1 LNEITSSDERKEN
14 MPVLKEL
21 LVEELQDLLHAETQ
35 LVGAL
40 PKMAEAANHP
50 KLKEAFEKHLVQTE
64 GHVER
69 LKKAFSLLGEK
80 AQPKP
85 CKAMM
90 GLVEEGQ
97 ETIEEG
103 HDKEPT
109 AADLALITAAQK
121 VEHYEISGY
130 GTAREL
136 ARQIG
141 QIEVASLLSHTL
153 GEEESAD
160 FLLTGVA
167 KPLMQQAMLDDM
179 GGEVNL
185 ESTSASADS
194 RKKKGNK
201 AMHGSTSST

>member
-1 LNEITSSDERKEN
+1 
-14 MPVLKEL
+14 MPQLKEL

-40 PKMAEAANHP
+40 PKMADAAHNSR
-50 KLKEAFEKHLVQTE
+50 LQEAFIKHLQQTE
-64 GHVER
+64 THVER
-69 LKKAFSLLGEK
+69 LKKVFELLGEK

-90 GLVEEGQ
+90 GLVEEGS

-103 HDKEPT
+103 RDKEPL

-130 GTAREL
+130 GTARSL

-141 QIEVASLLSHTL
+141 EIEVATLLSHTM

-160 FLLTGVA
+160 FLLTLIS
-167 KPLMQQAMLDDM
+167 KPLLQQATLEDM
-179 GGEVNL
+179 GADVDLG
-185 ESTSASADS
+185 STPVRNASQS
-194 RKKKGNK
+194 KRKKLSK
-201 AMHGSTSST
+201 